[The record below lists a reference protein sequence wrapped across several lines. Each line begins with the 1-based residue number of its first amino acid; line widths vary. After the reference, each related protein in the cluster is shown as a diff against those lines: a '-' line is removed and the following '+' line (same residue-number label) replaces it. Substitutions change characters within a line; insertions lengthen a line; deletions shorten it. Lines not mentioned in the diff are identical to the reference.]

1 MPGCLQALYSCGT
14 PRIISQLLTQWHSQ
28 PSGSGGGV
36 LLQLPVA
43 DIPFDTFGQLF
54 AWLVGCGMVC
64 CGLYRCAE
72 VAELGGREIC
82 YVYTNPDGVS
92 GCL

>member
-1 MPGCLQALYSCGT
+1 MQAVYSCGT

-28 PSGSGGGV
+28 PDGSGGGV
-36 LLQLPVA
+36 LLQLPVV
-43 DIPFDTFGQLF
+43 DFPCDTFGQLF

-64 CGLYRCAE
+64 CGLYRSAE
-72 VAELGGREIC
+72 VAELDGRAVS

-92 GCL
+92 YC